1 MMEEALKGEPSCM
14 IALRIF
20 QILQRIMIQMTSL
33 IRVRALRSDR
43 NRVDANP
50 IYHIPERSRR
60 KLSQQNKS
68 KTAGEKPPR
77 HLQTPEMS
85 SVQFAKNFP
94 ELQELSSKLTPEIVE
109 TVLKSFRNWRL
120 AQVFFSWASKQEGY
134 SHSCYTYNALA
145 AVLSNA
151 RQITPLRE
159 LAESILISQ
168 CLWTP
173 GAFGYFL
180 SYNCLLEVISNS
192 GDVGLLEYRLNE
204 MRDFGCPM
212 DKHSLTPALQCYCSA
227 KMFDKALMVFN
238 ELNERGW
245 VDQHVLAILL
255 VSYSKCG
262 EVDMAFE
269 LIEWAERNLKI
280 SLNEKTLCVFDT
292 WNREMGKALMLYMHM
307 KESGISPDVQIVSQ
321 LLSCLV
327 NGGNVDKAYHLL
339 RATMVSGL
347 NVSSQADKIVLIKE
361 KPDTTCFQ
369 TVMDGLCKADKL
381 DMALDLFHDMH
392 RNGCGRS
399 VLLFNNLI
407 YCLSNAD
414 RLNECFD
421 LLNKMKETE
430 LQPTHFTFNCIL
442 GCLCRREDVV
452 GALSLLREMRIRG
465 HEPWIKNYTLLV
477 KKLCEHGK
485 AIEARSFL
493 ADMTKEGFLPDMI
506 AYSATID
513 GFLNINELDQALKL
527 FREICERGYCPDV
540 VAYNTIIK
548 GLCKAKRITEAED
561 VLNEIFGKGL
571 VPSVITY
578 NLLIDGWCKNGDTDQ
593 AVLWFSRMIDK
604 ELEPNVITY
613 TTLIDGL
620 CNAGKSDEALT
631 YGLKWRIRDKMEEK
645 EMLPDSYI
653 YRALI
658 DAFAANSNTAMAHE
672 VLEKMIKRGPGA
684 YLLILF
690 RVLFIDCGPG
700 SFLANFLV
708 FIAAPTL
715 ASKWYSA
722 LFVCVCCVMVTE
734 SDPYVADLKPHDPES
749 CPITSFY
756 LSYFN
761 GLNSVNWL
769 AFNGH
774 LMDRFNLLLLK
785 PHIGRPNRMLIQ
797 IHKLHIADT
806 IFESVM
812 ERHIKHISHTTL
824 AVAGFFADVKNAEH
838 DDVVEDDFVSSFL
851 VNAALQRL
859 TAASS
864 SKRTNLIILKE
875 IRGMPT
881 KIVMATERMVSTI
894 ITISVPKSL
903 FHPTMKMMMMMS
915 SKAMIKMANVVG
927 T

>member
-1 MMEEALKGEPSCM
+1 MASTICISISYCFHLIQRKPICSNARTTTVEA
-14 IALRIF
+14 
-20 QILQRIMIQMTSL
+20 SL
-33 IRVRALRSDR
+33 IS
-43 NRVDANP
+43 
-50 IYHIPERSRR
+50 IFTR
-60 KLSQQNKS
+60 KPFCVES
-68 KTAGEKPPR
+68 
-77 HLQTPEMS
+77 
-85 SVQFAKNFP
+85 P

-151 RQITPLRE
+151 RQIAPLRE

-180 SYNCLLEVISNS
+180 RCLGSQGLIKEANYLFDQVKISGLCILNCYSYNCLLEVISNS

-212 DKHSLTPALQCYCSA
+212 DKHSLTPALHCYCSA

-280 SLNEKTLCVFDT
+280 TLNEKTLCVLIH
-292 WNREMGKALMLYMHM
+292 G
-307 KESGISPDVQIVSQ
+307 S
-321 LLSCLV
+321 V
-327 NGGNVDKAYHLL
+327 NGGNVDKAYLLL
-339 RATMVSGL
+339 RANYGIGL

-381 DMALDLFHDMH
+381 DMALELFHDMH
-392 RNGCGRS
+392 RNGCRRS

-485 AIEARSFL
+485 AVEARNFL

-571 VPSVITY
+571 VPS
-578 NLLIDGWCKNGDTDQ
+578 

-620 CNAGKSDEALT
+620 CNAGKSDEALNLWT
-631 YGLKWRIRDKMEEK
+631 EMEDKGCDTNRIAYMALIHGLCKCRKPDVALVYFQKMEEK

-672 VLEKMIKRGPGA
+672 VLEKMIKRGPG
-684 YLLILF
+684 
-690 RVLFIDCGPG
+690 
-700 SFLANFLV
+700 S
-708 FIAAPTL
+708 
-715 ASKWYSA
+715 
-722 LFVCVCCVMVTE
+722 
-734 SDPYVADLKPHDPES
+734 
-749 CPITSFY
+749 
-756 LSYFN
+756 
-761 GLNSVNWL
+761 
-769 AFNGH
+769 
-774 LMDRFNLLLLK
+774 
-785 PHIGRPNRMLIQ
+785 
-797 IHKLHIADT
+797 
-806 IFESVM
+806 
-812 ERHIKHISHTTL
+812 
-824 AVAGFFADVKNAEH
+824 
-838 DDVVEDDFVSSFL
+838 
-851 VNAALQRL
+851 
-859 TAASS
+859 
-864 SKRTNLIILKE
+864 
-875 IRGMPT
+875 
-881 KIVMATERMVSTI
+881 
-894 ITISVPKSL
+894 
-903 FHPTMKMMMMMS
+903 
-915 SKAMIKMANVVG
+915 
-927 T
+927 

>member
-1 MMEEALKGEPSCM
+1 MASTVCISISYCLHLIQRKPICSNARTTTVEA
-14 IALRIF
+14 
-20 QILQRIMIQMTSL
+20 SL
-33 IRVRALRSDR
+33 IS
-43 NRVDANP
+43 
-50 IYHIPERSRR
+50 IFTR
-60 KLSQQNKS
+60 KPFCLES
-68 KTAGEKPPR
+68 
-77 HLQTPEMS
+77 
-85 SVQFAKNFP
+85 P

-120 AQVFFSWASKQEGY
+120 AQLFFSWASKQEGY

-145 AVLSNA
+145 AVLCNA
-151 RQITPLRE
+151 RQIAPLRE

-180 SYNCLLEVISNS
+180 RCLGSQGLIKEANYLFDQVKISGLCILNCYSYNCLLEVISNS

-227 KMFDKALMVFN
+227 RMFDKALMVFN
-238 ELNERGW
+238 ELNEKGW

-262 EVDMAFE
+262 EVDTAFE

-280 SLNEKTLCVFDT
+280 SLNEKTLCVLIHGFVRENRVDKALELYYKMKILGILPDISVYDVLIKGLCK
-292 WNREMGKALMLYMHM
+292 NREMGKALMLYMHM
-307 KESGISPDVQIVSQ
+307 KESGISPDVQIICQ
-321 LLSCLV
+321 LLSCISEERDMVQLLEDSWINLDMANRLLLYNSVLTGLV

-339 RATMVSGL
+339 KATTVSGL
-347 NVSSQADKIVLIKE
+347 NVSSQADKRVLIKE

-369 TVMDGLCKADKL
+369 TVIDGLCKADKL

-392 RNGCGRS
+392 RNGCQRT

-421 LLNKMKETE
+421 LLNEMKETE

-452 GALSLLREMRIRG
+452 GALSLLREMRICG

-485 AIEARSFL
+485 AVEARIFL

-506 AYSATID
+506 AYSATTD

-561 VLNEIFGKGL
+561 ILNEIFGKGL
-571 VPSVITY
+571 VPSVVTY

-593 AVLWFSRMIDK
+593 AVLWFSRMIDE

-620 CNAGKSDEALT
+620 CNAGKSDEALNLWT
-631 YGLKWRIRDKMEEK
+631 EMEDKGCDTNRIAYMALIHGLCKCRKPDVALVYFQKMEEK
-645 EMLPDSYI
+645 DMLPDSYI

-658 DAFAANSNTAMAHE
+658 DAFAANSNMVMAHE
-672 VLEKMIKRGPGA
+672 VLEKMIKRGT
-684 YLLILF
+684 
-690 RVLFIDCGPG
+690 G
-700 SFLANFLV
+700 S
-708 FIAAPTL
+708 
-715 ASKWYSA
+715 
-722 LFVCVCCVMVTE
+722 
-734 SDPYVADLKPHDPES
+734 
-749 CPITSFY
+749 
-756 LSYFN
+756 
-761 GLNSVNWL
+761 
-769 AFNGH
+769 
-774 LMDRFNLLLLK
+774 
-785 PHIGRPNRMLIQ
+785 
-797 IHKLHIADT
+797 
-806 IFESVM
+806 
-812 ERHIKHISHTTL
+812 
-824 AVAGFFADVKNAEH
+824 
-838 DDVVEDDFVSSFL
+838 
-851 VNAALQRL
+851 
-859 TAASS
+859 
-864 SKRTNLIILKE
+864 
-875 IRGMPT
+875 
-881 KIVMATERMVSTI
+881 
-894 ITISVPKSL
+894 
-903 FHPTMKMMMMMS
+903 
-915 SKAMIKMANVVG
+915 
-927 T
+927 